1 MRCSMLD
8 ERKVKLMTRM
18 ARYEAGQGKEDLK
31 ISAYYRKDYN
41 SLHTLAT
48 ILWITVGYVCL
59 IGLLGISVFDT
70 LMGKMSIGLIVIM
83 AIVIVA
89 AYLALVIAYA
99 VYTHVTCNNKH
110 KEARERVIHYN
121 HDLARLLNW
130 YKKKDMK
137 KENR

>member
-1 MRCSMLD
+1 MLD

-18 ARYEAGQGKEDLK
+18 ALYEEQQGREDLK
-31 ISAYYRKDYN
+31 VRKDYT

-48 ILWITVGYVCL
+48 ILWVTIGYVCL
-59 IGLLGISVFDT
+59 VVLLGISVFDK
-70 LMGKMSIGLIVIM
+70 LMEKMSVGMIIVT

-89 AYLALVIAYA
+89 AYLAIIIAYA
-99 VYTHVTCNNKH
+99 VYTHVTCNNRH
-110 KEARERVIHYN
+110 KEARARVKLYN
-121 HDLARLLNW
+121 HDLARLLNL

>member
-1 MRCSMLD
+1 MLD

-18 ARYEAGQGKEDLK
+18 ALYEEQQGREDLK
-31 ISAYYRKDYN
+31 ISAYYRKDYT

-48 ILWITVGYVCL
+48 ILWVTVGYVCL
-59 IGLLGISVFDT
+59 IGLLGISVFDA
-70 LMGKMSIGLIVIM
+70 LMEKMSIGMIVIM

-89 AYLALVIAYA
+89 AYLAIVISYA
-99 VYTHVTCNNKH
+99 VYSHVTCNNRH
-110 KEARERVIHYN
+110 KEARARVKVYN
-121 HDLARLLNW
+121 HDLARLLNL

>member
-1 MRCSMLD
+1 MLD

-18 ARYEAGQGKEDLK
+18 ALYEEQQGREDLK
-31 ISAYYRKDYN
+31 ISAYYRKDYT

-48 ILWITVGYVCL
+48 ILWVTVGYVCL
-59 IGLLGISVFDT
+59 IGLLGISVFDA
-70 LMGKMSIGLIVIM
+70 LMEKMSIGMIIIM

-89 AYLALVIAYA
+89 AYLAIVIAYA
-99 VYTHVTCNNKH
+99 VYTHVTCNNRH
-110 KEARERVIHYN
+110 KEARARVKVYN
-121 HDLARLLNW
+121 HDLGRLLNL